1 MARGDA
7 LLRLAKT
14 LLSRSANLRARLAD
28 ELATLRDF
36 NAADSA
42 GDSADG
48 AFENSS
54 AAVSA
59 QFAELDA
66 RELDQ
71 IEQALAR
78 WKRGT
83 YGLCEADGGNC
94 QKQIPLDRLNA
105 LPCTP
110 FCINC
115 EREMEKYPGWRNRRG
130 AAKWGQIFDWE
141 ASLRDQRINLSELAR
156 ELSGDRRG

>member
-1 MARGDA
+1 MTRRDA

-14 LLSRSANLRARLAD
+14 LLSRSAKMRKTLVD
-28 ELATLRDF
+28 ELADLRYF
-36 NAADSA
+36 KAAYA
-42 GDSADG
+42 NGDG
-48 AFENSS
+48 AAGLVENSS
-54 AAVSA
+54 DEMSA

-83 YGLCEADGGNC
+83 YGICEADGDNC
-94 QKQIPLDRLNA
+94 QRKIPVARLNA
-105 LPCTP
+105 LPYTT

-115 EREMEKYPGWRNRRG
+115 EREMEKYPDWQNRRG
-130 AAKWGQIFDWE
+130 AAKWDRVFDSE
-141 ASLRDQRINLSELAR
+141 ASMQDQRINFSELAR
-156 ELSGDRRG
+156 DL